1 MASEYVFRKAAFGG
15 FNREDVVAYIS
26 QLMNEAANYKTA
38 LENAEKTNEELRA
51 KLVEADEKLQNAH
64 QEYEKQL
71 EIVSDSHKQEL
82 DNIKNEYEEKLQNSI
97 LADRSAEERVGTAMI
112 DVRRYADLLIHETCE
127 KIEKMSDDADQA
139 TAKTL
144 SRVLDISSGI
154 QAFSDKLNTILS
166 DILMENEEMCKEL
179 TGFKG
184 SLKLPFEQA
193 SGKIMAD
200 ILED

>member
-71 EIVSDSHKQEL
+71 KIVSDSHKQEL

>member
-1 MASEYVFRKAAFGG
+1 MPSDYVFRKAAFGG
-15 FNREDVVAYIS
+15 FNREDVIAYIS
-26 QLMNEAANYKTA
+26 TLLGEISGYKNTI
-38 LENAEKTNEELRA
+38 ENTTKLNEELTA
-51 KLVEADEKLQNAH
+51 KLNDAEARYNTLQ
-64 QEYEKQL
+64 QEYEKQIETL
-71 EIVSDSHKQEL
+71 CESHNQETESIKQ
-82 DNIKNEYEEKLQNSI
+82 EYEEKLQNSV

-112 DVRRYADLLIHETCE
+112 DVRRYADLLIHETCD
-127 KIEKMSDDADQA
+127 KIEKMSDDADAA

-154 QAFSDKLNTILS
+154 QAFSDKLNGILK
-166 DILMENEEMCKEL
+166 DILMENEDLCKEL

-184 SLKLPFEQA
+184 TLRLPFEEA

>member
-1 MASEYVFRKAAFGG
+1 MPSDYIFRKATFGG
-15 FNREDVVAYIS
+15 FNREDVIAYIS
-26 QLMNEAANYKTA
+26 TIKADEANLKSS
-38 LENAEKTNEELRA
+38 LDEEKKKNEELTKMLQDA
-51 KLVEADEKLQNAH
+51 EEKLSAA
-64 QEYEKQL
+64 EKDCENRIKEL
-71 EIVSDSHKQEL
+71 NKSHKAEIES
-82 DNIKNEYEEKLQNSI
+82 IKQEYEEKMQNSI
-97 LADRSAEERVGTAMI
+97 LADRSAEERVGSAMI

-127 KIEKMSDDADQA
+127 KIEKMSDDADNA

-154 QAFSDKLNTILS
+154 QAFSDKLNGILS
-166 DILMENEEMCKEL
+166 DILMENEDLCKEL

-184 SLKLPFEQA
+184 SLRLPFETA

>member
-26 QLMNEAANYKTA
+26 QLMNEAANNKTA

-51 KLVEADEKLQNAH
+51 KLIEADEKLQNAQ

-71 EIVSDSHKQEL
+71 KIVSDSHKQEL

-154 QAFSDKLNTILS
+154 QAFSDKLNSILS

>member
-193 SGKIMAD
+193 SGKIMSD

>member
-1 MASEYVFRKAAFGG
+1 MPSDYIFRKATFGG
-15 FNREDVVAYIS
+15 FNREDVIAYIS
-26 QLMNEAANYKTA
+26 TIKADEANLKSS
-38 LENAEKTNEELRA
+38 LDEEKKKNEELTKMLQDA
-51 KLVEADEKLQNAH
+51 EEKLSAA
-64 QEYEKQL
+64 EKDCENRIKEL
-71 EIVSDSHKQEL
+71 NKSHKAEIES
-82 DNIKNEYEEKLQNSI
+82 IKQEYEEKMQNSI
-97 LADRSAEERVGTAMI
+97 LADRSAEERVGSAMI

-127 KIEKMSDDADQA
+127 KIEKMSDDADNA

-154 QAFSDKLNTILS
+154 QAFSDKLNGILS
-166 DILMENEEMCKEL
+166 DILMENEDLCKEL

-184 SLKLPFEQA
+184 SLRLPFETG

>member
-1 MASEYVFRKAAFGG
+1 MTSDYIFRKATFGG
-15 FNREDVVAYIS
+15 FNREDVIAYIS
-26 QLMNEAANYKTA
+26 TIKAEEANIQAS
-38 LENAEKTNEELRA
+38 LAEEKKKNEELS
-51 KLVEADEKLQNAH
+51 KLLQDAEEKLSAA
-64 QEYEKQL
+64 EKDC
-71 EIVSDSHKQEL
+71 ESKIESITESHKSEIES
-82 DNIKNEYEEKLQNSI
+82 IKQEYEEKLQNSI
-97 LADRSAEERVGTAMI
+97 LADRSAEERVGSAMI

-127 KIEKMSDDADQA
+127 KIEKMSDDADNA

-154 QAFSDKLNTILS
+154 QAFSDKLNGILS
-166 DILMENEEMCKEL
+166 DILMENEDLCKEL

-184 SLKLPFEQA
+184 SLRLPFETA

>member
-1 MASEYVFRKAAFGG
+1 MASDYIFRKASFGG
-15 FNREDVVAYIS
+15 FNREDVIAYIS
-26 QLMNEAANYKTA
+26 TIKADEANLQAY
-38 LENAEKTNEELRA
+38 LAEEKKKNEEL
-51 KLVEADEKLQNAH
+51 L
-64 QEYEKQL
+64 KQL
-71 EIVSDSHKQEL
+71 HDAESKLADAEKDFESRIEAINDSHNNEIESIKQ
-82 DNIKNEYEEKLQNSI
+82 EYEEKLQNSL
-97 LADRSAEERVGTAMI
+97 LADRSAEERVGSAMI

-127 KIEKMSDDADQA
+127 KIEKMSDDADNA

-154 QAFSDKLNTILS
+154 QAFSDKLNGILS
-166 DILMENEEMCKEL
+166 DILMENEDLCKEL

-184 SLKLPFEQA
+184 SLRLPFETA

>member
-1 MASEYVFRKAAFGG
+1 MPSDYVFRKAAFGG
-15 FNREDVVAYIS
+15 FNREDVITYIS
-26 QLMNEAANYKTA
+26 TLLGEISSYKNTIETANK
-38 LENAEKTNEELRA
+38 LNEELTA
-51 KLVEADEKLQNAH
+51 KLNESEARYNSLQ
-64 QEYEKQL
+64 QEYEKQI
-71 EIVSDSHKQEL
+71 EILCKSHNQETESIKQ
-82 DNIKNEYEEKLQNSI
+82 EYEEKLQNSV
-97 LADRSAEERVGTAMI
+97 LADRSAEERVGTAMF

-127 KIEKMSDDADQA
+127 KIEKMSDDADAA

-154 QAFSDKLNTILS
+154 QAFSDKLNGILK
-166 DILMENEEMCKEL
+166 DILMENEDLCKEL

-184 SLKLPFEQA
+184 TLRLPYEEA

>member
-1 MASEYVFRKAAFGG
+1 MPSDYVFRKAAFGG
-15 FNREDVVAYIS
+15 FNREDVIAYIS
-26 QLMNEAANYKTA
+26 TLLAEISAQKTA
-38 LENAEKTNEELRA
+38 TDNANKINEELKE
-51 KLVEADEKLQNAH
+51 KLHEAEEKLNSLQQEHEKQTDLLNESHNQEIERIKQEYEDKLQNC
-64 QEYEKQL
+64 
-71 EIVSDSHKQEL
+71 
-82 DNIKNEYEEKLQNSI
+82 I

-127 KIEKMSDDADQA
+127 KIEKMSDDADAA

-154 QAFSDKLNTILS
+154 QTFSDKLNGILK
-166 DILMENEEMCKEL
+166 DILMENEDLCKEL

-184 SLKLPFEQA
+184 TLKLPFEEA

>member
-1 MASEYVFRKAAFGG
+1 MPSDYVFRKAAFGG
-15 FNREDVVAYIS
+15 FNREDVIAYIS
-26 QLMNEAANYKTA
+26 TLLGEISSYKNTI
-38 LENAEKTNEELRA
+38 ENANKLNEELTVKLNEAEA
-51 KLVEADEKLQNAH
+51 KNNALQ
-64 QEYEKQL
+64 QEHEKQI
-71 EIVSDSHKQEL
+71 EILCESHNQETESIKQ
-82 DNIKNEYEEKLQNSI
+82 EYEEKLQNCV

-112 DVRRYADLLIHETCE
+112 DVRRYADLLIHETCD
-127 KIEKMSDDADQA
+127 KIEKMSDDADAA

-154 QAFSDKLNTILS
+154 QAFSDKLNGILK
-166 DILMENEEMCKEL
+166 DILMENEDLCKEL

-184 SLKLPFEQA
+184 SLRLPYEEA

>member
-1 MASEYVFRKAAFGG
+1 MPSDYIFRKAAFGG
-15 FNREDVVAYIS
+15 FNREDVIAYVSTLMAEIS
-26 QLMNEAANYKTA
+26 NHKTTI
-38 LENAEKTNEELRA
+38 ENTNKLNEELNL
-51 KLVEADEKLQNAH
+51 KLKEAEEKLNTLQ
-64 QEYEKQL
+64 QEHEKQI
-71 EIVSDSHKQEL
+71 EILNESHNQEIES
-82 DNIKNEYEEKLQNSI
+82 IKLEYEEKLQNSI

-127 KIEKMSDDADQA
+127 RIEKMSENADAA

-154 QAFSDKLNTILS
+154 QAFSDKLNGILR
-166 DILMENEEMCKEL
+166 DILMENEDLCKEL

-184 SLKLPFEQA
+184 SLKLPFEEA

>member
-1 MASEYVFRKAAFGG
+1 MASDYIFRKASFGG
-15 FNREDVVAYIS
+15 FNREDVIAYIS
-26 QLMNEAANYKTA
+26 TIKADEANLQAS
-38 LENAEKTNEELRA
+38 LAEEKKKNEELA
-51 KLVEADEKLQNAH
+51 
-64 QEYEKQL
+64 KQL
-71 EIVSDSHKQEL
+71 HEAESKLADAEKDFESRIEVINNSHINEIESIKQ
-82 DNIKNEYEEKLQNSI
+82 EYEEKLQNSL
-97 LADRSAEERVGTAMI
+97 LADRSAEERVGSAMI

-127 KIEKMSDDADQA
+127 KIEKMSDDADNA

-154 QAFSDKLNTILS
+154 QAFSDKLNGILG
-166 DILMENEEMCKEL
+166 DILMENEDLCKEL

-184 SLKLPFEQA
+184 SLRLPFETA

>member
-1 MASEYVFRKAAFGG
+1 MPSDYVFRKAAFGG
-15 FNREDVVAYIS
+15 FNREDVIAYIS
-26 QLMNEAANYKTA
+26 TLLGEISSYKDTI
-38 LENAEKTNEELRA
+38 ENANKLNEELTA
-51 KLVEADEKLQNAH
+51 KLNDAEARYNALQ
-64 QEYEKQL
+64 QEYEKQI
-71 EIVSDSHKQEL
+71 EILCESHNQETESIKQ
-82 DNIKNEYEEKLQNSI
+82 EYEEKLQNCV
-97 LADRSAEERVGTAMI
+97 LADRTAEERVGTAMI

-127 KIEKMSDDADQA
+127 RIEKMSDDADAA

-154 QAFSDKLNTILS
+154 QAFSDKLNGILK
-166 DILMENEEMCKEL
+166 DILMENEDLCKEL

-184 SLKLPFEQA
+184 TLRLPFEEA